1 MWLHESQ
8 ICSINIWYAVPWYAD
23 FDRYVTCPIMPNGYS
38 NSESQMCYSCY
49 VCIRNN
55 DYLMVLTQVHCINQH
70 CCHTRAMPA
79 SWKMENI
86 RFTLYI
92 RMNFLQM
99 SQSQVS
105 VTKPFCCIRCSM
117 MNISWRAWEAR
128 CWAFKYYQV
137 VVNWMYSRVTFIE
150 LFSICNTYRLKNILH
165 IPWPVSI

>member
-79 SWKMENI
+79 SWKMEDI

-92 RMNFLQM
+92 RMNFYTCHSRRFQLR
-99 SQSQVS
+99 SHS
-105 VTKPFCCIRCSM
+105 VASGVRWWTSRGVPEKRDVGHSNTIRL
-117 MNISWRAWEAR
+117 WL
-128 CWAFKYYQV
+128 
-137 VVNWMYSRVTFIE
+137 IE
-150 LFSICNTYRLKNILH
+150 CTAGSHLSNCFPSAAPYRLKNILH